1 MMLKQY
7 NTLTYVEY
15 LQILEIIQKPLSERT
30 IDDKEIL
37 NTCKETVQKISQRY
51 LIFTT

>member
-1 MMLKQY
+1 ML
-7 NTLTYVEY
+7 NI

-37 NTCKETVQKISQRY
+37 NTCKDTVQKISQRY
-51 LIFTT
+51 FFFIKILLPVQ